1 MNRHEAIADALYSAI
16 ERNVVAIHGYNPED
30 CYGLTVAAG
39 WKLVE
44 EVAAEL
50 AVLPVGSFELRKA
63 ASETHPD
70 LCTAIGNTTAEDIL
84 GQAGLL

>member
-1 MNRHEAIADALYSAI
+1 MDRKEAIADALYSAI
-16 ERNVVAIHGYNPED
+16 ERNVVATHEYNPED
-30 CYGLTVAAG
+30 CRDLTVAAG

-70 LCTAIGNTTAEDIL
+70 LCTALGQTTAEDIL

>member
-16 ERNVVAIHGYNPED
+16 ERNVVAIHVYNPEN
-30 CYGLTVAAG
+30 CRHGLIVAAG
-39 WKLVE
+39 WDMVE

-50 AVLPVGSFELRKA
+50 AALPVGSFELRKA

-70 LCTAIGNTTAEDIL
+70 LCTALGHTTQI
-84 GQAGLL
+84 

>member
-1 MNRHEAIADALYSAI
+1 MDRKEAIADALYSAI
-16 ERNVVAIHGYNPED
+16 ERNVVAIHVYNPEN
-30 CYGLTVAAG
+30 CHGLTVAAG

-70 LCTAIGNTTAEDIL
+70 LCTALGHTTAEDIL